1 MPHKPSKLEILLD
14 KRWNLQT
21 EAQLYRDHL
30 VQHSNHW
37 QQKLSLLDRIFTG
50 VGFLR
55 KHPLAMMAGMS
66 LLTFFKPSSLIRIAL
81 GTWAGL
87 QSFKQVR
94 GWLIK

>member
-1 MPHKPSKLEILLD
+1 MLSLKMPHKPSKLQILLD

-66 LLTFFKPSSLIRIAL
+66 LLTFFKPSSLIRIA
-81 GTWAGL
+81 
-87 QSFKQVR
+87 
-94 GWLIK
+94 